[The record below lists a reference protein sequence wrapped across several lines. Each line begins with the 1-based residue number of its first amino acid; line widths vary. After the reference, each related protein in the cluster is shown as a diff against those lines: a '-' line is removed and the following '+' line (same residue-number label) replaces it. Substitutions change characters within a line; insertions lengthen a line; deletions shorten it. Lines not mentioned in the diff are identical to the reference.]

1 MTKTKKRS
9 PKSNLKFF
17 KNRHEES
24 GCDYDYIDKLDPVS
38 AAFLERFTRGYYT
51 GDRKCIEELSEGAS
65 HAPSAQQQLE
75 EANHRR
81 YLAGRAEALSR
92 SIPLRDGDRDHEV
105 NVATPESILILK
117 KELDEE
123 SKK

>member
-1 MTKTKKRS
+1 MTKQRN

-17 KNRHEES
+17 KNRHEDS
-24 GCDYDYIDKLDPVS
+24 GCDYDYIDKLDPIA
-38 AAFLERFTRGYYT
+38 AAFLEKFSRGYYT

-65 HAPSAQQQLE
+65 LAPSAQDQLE

-81 YLAGRAEALSR
+81 YLATSAEALSR
-92 SIPLRDGDRDHEV
+92 SIPLRDGHRDHEV
-105 NVATPESILILK
+105 NSATPESILILK
-117 KELDEE
+117 EELDEQ